1 MEVIHSVLASSNS
14 LAISNSSNSIAIS
27 NSSNNI
33 SPNITTAPGIGPNA
47 AIHGGENRTAE
58 AAEWRPE
65 FLVRRP
71 VGRRHILLLERSGPM
86 AAANRWVNLH
96 NALHR

>member
-1 MEVIHSVLASSNS
+1 MEVIHSVLASSLVISNS
-14 LAISNSSNSIAIS
+14 LAISNSSN
-27 NSSNNI
+27 NI
-33 SPNITTAPGIGPNA
+33 SSNITTAPGIGPDA
-47 AIHGGENRTAE
+47 AILGGENRTAE